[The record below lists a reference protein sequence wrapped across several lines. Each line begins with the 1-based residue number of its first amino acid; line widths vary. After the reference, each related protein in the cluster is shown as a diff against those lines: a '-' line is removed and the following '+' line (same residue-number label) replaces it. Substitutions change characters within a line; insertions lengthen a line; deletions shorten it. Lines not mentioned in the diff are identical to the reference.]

1 VVVHPATPI
10 LSLIANGTPYNG
22 QPDGFRFSKAG
33 ELSFELCFRGQ
44 ANPGRIFPLLIGSL
58 QLLPAAATKLKFHSD
73 DCLRANRNPDFHDC
87 VQGFHD
93 YAVLMKLR
101 RALRMYWLEAL
112 RTIGITRT
120 FVLSLD
126 WIGIDRAREFGAAWI
141 IKKQLIFS

>member
-1 VVVHPATPI
+1 MPNPWKTLEVVKTIP
-10 LSLIANGTPYNG
+10 
-22 QPDGFRFSKAG
+22 
-33 ELSFELCFRGQ
+33 
-44 ANPGRIFPLLIGSL
+44 
-58 QLLPAAATKLKFHSD
+58 AATKLKFHSD
-73 DCLRANRNPDFHDC
+73 VCLRANRNAD
-87 VQGFHD
+87 FHD

-112 RTIGITRT
+112 RTIGITHT